1 MLYVYI
7 HRKMMLSRILNDDM
21 TVKPKGYQQRYT
33 FQQRS
38 EESKRI
44 MEKYPNRLPIIVE
57 KSSQCGEDIPNID
70 KNKYLVPEDLTIGQ
84 FLYVIR
90 KRIRLPSTKAL
101 YIMTA
106 SGTMPPSSQ
115 HIKSLY
121 EKYKDPDEFMY
132 LQYSGEST
140 FGNLR
145 EA

>member
-1 MLYVYI
+1 
-7 HRKMMLSRILNDDM
+7 MLSRILNDDM
-21 TVKPKGYQQRYT
+21 SVKPKGYQNRYT
-33 FQQRS
+33 FEQRS

-57 KSSQCGEDIPNID
+57 KSAQCGEDIPDID
-70 KNKYLVPEDLTIGQ
+70 KNKYLVPDDLTVGQ

-115 HIKSLY
+115 HIRSLY
-121 EKYKDPDEFMY
+121 EKYKDPDQFMY
-132 LQYSGEST
+132 FKYSGEST
-140 FGNLR
+140 FGNLS